1 MKNELPESY
10 NKELCAAFTG
20 HRLKKLP
27 FGGDEKSD
35 AFMQMREKLRESIFD
50 AYGEGKRY
58 FLSGMADGVDTYAA
72 ELVLDLKNALPGIKL
87 VCVYPYPPSF
97 ERQKRIGN
105 FADCSIVLSDEYTK
119 NCFHIRD
126 NFLIEHSSLL
136 IAVFN
141 GVKAGGTYYTMNAAK
156 RAGIRIIE
164 IPI

>member
-1 MKNELPESY
+1 MKNELPECCK
-10 NKELCAAFTG
+10 KEICAAFTG

-27 FGGDEKSD
+27 FGGDETSP
-35 AFMQMREKLRESIFD
+35 AFMRMRENLRESISD
-50 AYGEGKRY
+50 AYAEGKRY
-58 FLSGMADGVDTYAA
+58 FLSGMADGVDTYTA

-87 VCVYPYPPSF
+87 VCVYPYPPFS
-97 ERQKRIGN
+97 ERQKRIGG

-119 NCFHIRD
+119 NCFHIRN

-141 GVKAGGTYYTMNAAK
+141 GIKTGGTYYTVNAAK
-156 RAGIRIIE
+156 RAGIRVIE